1 ENLAI
6 IKLRFNNWENISY
19 KYNIEKE
26 NKLIQMLI
34 EVIRKTLF
42 AGDSLGKWSDN
53 EYIIMVEETKNNN
66 RVNDVIQNILLNIN
80 KPLIMDDQCILITAN
95 FGISVHPQD
104 GDNIRGLLNKAT
116 MALTKSYDKS
126 FNTYQYY
133 SREISSQLMDK
144 KYDFQTLIFKAITEE
159 KFIVKY
165 NPIINVKTNQISGF
179 NSKLFSEEIDLTENE
194 IITLASEIGYTDNLI
209 RLWLEKISQDIS
221 FFQENSL
228 PVNKVSLKI
237 LLSSL
242 SNIDTVNLLIEIIT
256 NPEKNLVNIE
266 LEIIIDNYLFD
277 IKIVEE
283 NLNKLINISVALSLS
298 NLDINNLI
306 TLSHQKVKFTTI
318 KISAFMINELEN
330 NSKNLSLIASIINLA
345 KSCKL
350 NLIAE
355 GITTEKQ
362 KDILLDLDCQEMEGI
377 FFTPPLLPE
386 NIKDFLESNSLSFM
400 SVI

>member
-1 ENLAI
+1 
-6 IKLRFNNWENISY
+6 
-19 KYNIEKE
+19 
-26 NKLIQMLI
+26 
-34 EVIRKTLF
+34 
-42 AGDSLGKWSDN
+42 
-53 EYIIMVEETKNNN
+53 
-66 RVNDVIQNILLNIN
+66 
-80 KPLIMDDQCILITAN
+80 
-95 FGISVHPQD
+95 
-104 GDNIRGLLNKAT
+104 